1 MKKCSGDLKYLG
13 TCSPKT
19 RKLILKGAN
28 SDLIKAIAEAAWTVL
43 SGEVKLTPAQ
53 RKRLVKDES
62 ILRNLATKQ
71 RNLSEKRKV
80 LVSQRGGN
88 VIGFLFNILKQLF

>member
-19 RKLILKGAN
+19 RKLLLKGAN
-28 SDLIKAIAEAAWTVL
+28 SDLIKDIAEAAWTVL

-53 RKRLVKDES
+53 RKRLVKDKS
-62 ILRNLATKQ
+62 ILCAVQFFATPSPPPST
-71 RNLSEKRKV
+71 LSRPPR
-80 LVSQRGGN
+80 Q
-88 VIGFLFNILKQLF
+88 